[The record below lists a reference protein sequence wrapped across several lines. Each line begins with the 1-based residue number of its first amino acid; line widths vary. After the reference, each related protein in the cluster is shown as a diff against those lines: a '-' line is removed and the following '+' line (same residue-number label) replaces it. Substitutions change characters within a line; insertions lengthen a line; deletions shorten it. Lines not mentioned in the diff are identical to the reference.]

1 MSAAFCD
8 THFRGME
15 QRAHSIVLP
24 SVVLKGRYYM
34 TQGQDLL
41 TGSVPKKLI
50 RFAFPLFL
58 ANLLQALYNVV
69 DMLVV
74 GKIVGKTGLA
84 AISNASMLCFI
95 INSLCIG
102 LTMGGSVL
110 VAQCKGANDQTGQRD
125 TIGMLFFLSLVG
137 SAVVTILGLAIYE
150 ALFQA
155 LNVPANAYQDACGY
169 MKIICCGTVFVF
181 GYNAVCSILRGLGDS
196 QTPLFFV
203 GVATVLNVVLD
214 VLLVGPLSMGTAG
227 AAWATITAQ
236 GVSFMGSLVYL
247 RRYQLGFSLTKI
259 EFHREKLLAIL
270 KVGLPTAIQM
280 VVVNTAYLLVTG
292 MLNQFGTPVAA
303 ASGVGLKINTFAGMH
318 CWAIGQAITAMV
330 GQCLGAG
337 QIERARKVVRSGLLL
352 NLVVTAAVVVVV
364 QLLAEPLICMFDG
377 TSPEVIRCGV
387 QYLRACCS
395 INSLIYAAMYTLDSF
410 AIGVGAAHVAMVNAL
425 LDAVVVRLPVG
436 WLLAF
441 PLSLGFSGI
450 YLGQALSPI
459 LPGRA
464 AFHGH
469 GRRSLGHYH
478 GSGCFLYG
486 VPGISTAVSAG
497 LFSYKNRVSSGK
509 AAGHLEGWPAHRHT
523 DGCGEHGLSAGDRDA
538 QPVWNS
544 GGRCVRCGTED
555 QHLCRDALLGHRS
568 GNNRHGGPVLGGWPN

>member
-1 MSAAFCD
+1 
-8 THFRGME
+8 
-15 QRAHSIVLP
+15 
-24 SVVLKGRYYM
+24 M

-181 GYNAVCSILRGLGDS
+181 GYNAVCSILKGLGDS

-247 RRYQLGFSLTKI
+247 RRYQPGFSLRKI
-259 EFHREKLLAIL
+259 EFHREKWW
-270 KVGLPTAIQM
+270 
-280 VVVNTAYLLVTG
+280 
-292 MLNQFGTPVAA
+292 
-303 ASGVGLKINTFAGMH
+303 S
-318 CWAIGQAITAMV
+318 
-330 GQCLGAG
+330 
-337 QIERARKVVRSGLLL
+337 
-352 NLVVTAAVVVVV
+352 
-364 QLLAEPLICMFDG
+364 
-377 TSPEVIRCGV
+377 
-387 QYLRACCS
+387 
-395 INSLIYAAMYTLDSF
+395 SF
-410 AIGVGAAHVAMVNAL
+410 
-425 LDAVVVRLPVG
+425 
-436 WLLAF
+436 
-441 PLSLGFSGI
+441 
-450 YLGQALSPI
+450 
-459 LPGRA
+459 
-464 AFHGH
+464 
-469 GRRSLGHYH
+469 
-478 GSGCFLYG
+478 
-486 VPGISTAVSAG
+486 
-497 LFSYKNRVSSGK
+497 
-509 AAGHLEGWPAHRHT
+509 
-523 DGCGEHGLSAGDRDA
+523 
-538 QPVWNS
+538 
-544 GGRCVRCGTED
+544 
-555 QHLCRDALLGHRS
+555 
-568 GNNRHGGPVLGGWPN
+568 WPNLSSACLTAPARR

>member
-1 MSAAFCD
+1 
-8 THFRGME
+8 
-15 QRAHSIVLP
+15 
-24 SVVLKGRYYM
+24 M

-181 GYNAVCSILRGLGDS
+181 GYNAVCSILKGLGDS

-247 RRYQLGFSLTKI
+247 RRYQ
-259 EFHREKLLAIL
+259 
-270 KVGLPTAIQM
+270 
-280 VVVNTAYLLVTG
+280 
-292 MLNQFGTPVAA
+292 
-303 ASGVGLKINTFAGMH
+303 
-318 CWAIGQAITAMV
+318 
-330 GQCLGAG
+330 
-337 QIERARKVVRSGLLL
+337 
-352 NLVVTAAVVVVV
+352 
-364 QLLAEPLICMFDG
+364 
-377 TSPEVIRCGV
+377 
-387 QYLRACCS
+387 
-395 INSLIYAAMYTLDSF
+395 
-410 AIGVGAAHVAMVNAL
+410 
-425 LDAVVVRLPVG
+425 
-436 WLLAF
+436 
-441 PLSLGFSGI
+441 
-450 YLGQALSPI
+450 
-459 LPGRA
+459 
-464 AFHGH
+464 
-469 GRRSLGHYH
+469 
-478 GSGCFLYG
+478 
-486 VPGISTAVSAG
+486 
-497 LFSYKNRVSSGK
+497 KNRVSSGK

-555 QHLCRDALLGHRS
+555 QHLCRDALLGHRT
-568 GNNRHGGPVLGGWPN
+568 GNNRHGGPVFGGWPN